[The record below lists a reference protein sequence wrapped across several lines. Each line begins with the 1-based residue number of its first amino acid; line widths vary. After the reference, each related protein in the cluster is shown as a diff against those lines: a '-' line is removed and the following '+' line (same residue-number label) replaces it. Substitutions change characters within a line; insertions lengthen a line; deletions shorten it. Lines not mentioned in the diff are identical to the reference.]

1 VPRRSSAWP
10 LTSGVERLADL
21 QKTVLIVPCYN
32 EARRIRADAF
42 VQAVATDPT
51 LALLFVDDGSTDST
65 RAGLAQLCARRPE
78 QMAVLGLERNVG
90 KAEAVRAGLLAA
102 FERNPSVVGY
112 FDADLATPLSEVSP
126 MRALFDE
133 PRVEMVL
140 GSRVALLG
148 REIDR
153 SPKRHYLGR
162 VFATA
167 ASLVLGVQVYD
178 TQCGAKLFRNTERTR
193 RIFAQPFSVKWTFDV
208 EILARLL
215 GINGSPH
222 SHHGGGLV
230 VEYPLR
236 GWRDVAGSKLGLGAS
251 LRAAADLLVVWAR
264 YRDEPPMP
272 AAAKAPAQRSEQR
285 AAATADG
292 DRLRAGAEGDLLR
305 A

>member
-1 VPRRSSAWP
+1 
-10 LTSGVERLADL
+10 LADL
-21 QKTVLIVPCYN
+21 QKTVLVVPCYN
-32 EARRIRADAF
+32 EARRLRAEAF
-42 VQAVATDPT
+42 VQAVAADPT
-51 LALLFVDDGSTDST
+51 LTLLFVDDGSTDST
-65 RAGLAQLCARRPE
+65 RAGLEQLCARRPQ
-78 QMAVLGLERNVG
+78 QMAMLGLERNVG
-90 KAEAVRAGLLAA
+90 KAEAVRSGLLAA
-102 FERNPSVVGY
+102 FDRGPAIVGY
-112 FDADLATPLSEVSP
+112 FDADLATPLSEVAP
-126 MRALFDE
+126 MRALFVE
-133 PRVEMVL
+133 PRVDMVL

-167 ASLVLGVQVYD
+167 ASLVLGIQVYD

-193 RIFAQPFSVKWTFDV
+193 QIFAQPFSVKWTFDV

-215 GINGSPH
+215 GINAGPH

-264 YRDEPPMP
+264 YRDEPPKLDTALDQTQHP
-272 AAAKAPAQRSEQR
+272 VRR
-285 AAATADG
+285 AASAPEG
-292 DRLRAGAEGDLLR
+292 DRLRA
-305 A
+305 